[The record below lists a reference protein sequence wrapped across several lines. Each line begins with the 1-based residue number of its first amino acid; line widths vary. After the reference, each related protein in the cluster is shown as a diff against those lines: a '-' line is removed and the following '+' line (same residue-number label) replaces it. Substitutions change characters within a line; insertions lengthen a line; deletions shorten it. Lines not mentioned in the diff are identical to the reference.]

1 MNRNEVILAMTTATA
16 TATGTRE
23 SGTLSLCDFR
33 YFH

>member
-1 MNRNEVILAMTTATA
+1 MNRNEVILAMTTA